1 MFQKIFFIRNFLY
14 NQSQTNVPIQK
25 KKSEN
30 TLKQLGI
37 EQIDIGKWTEI
48 LVKDF
53 EPNLFVG
60 IMSSKTSK
68 LLYSNQLTFQPEN
81 YKTYYVL
88 E

>member
-1 MFQKIFFIRNFLY
+1 MYQFR
-14 NQSQTNVPIQK
+14 

-53 EPNLFVG
+53 EPNY
-60 IMSSKTSK
+60 
-68 LLYSNQLTFQPEN
+68 LLAS
-81 YKTYYVL
+81 
-88 E
+88 